1 MRSSRPTFRRP
12 EPPSLDQFV
21 DQLESKLRHAME
33 VDPPTM
39 PSRLQQRWDRWARWM
54 LRPVMHGGMA
64 LVAIFLVAVSVS
76 TPTTRVVMD
85 VSLRGL
91 TEPKNAAYWV
101 DVIEVP
107 DPVPVNYPTVP
118 REQMSRFVV
127 LVEPA
132 PPAPYV
138 PDAIGFISV

>member
-1 MRSSRPTFRRP
+1 MRSSRPTFRQP
-12 EPPSLDQFV
+12 EPPPLDQFV

-39 PSRLQQRWDRWARWM
+39 PSRLQQKWDRWARWM

-64 LVAIFLVAVSVS
+64 LVAILLVAVSVS
-76 TPTTRVVMD
+76 TPTTRVMD
-85 VSLRGL
+85 VSLRGV
-91 TEPKNAAYWV
+91 TEPKSTAYWV

-107 DPVPVNYPTVP
+107 DPVPINYPSVA
-118 REQMSRFVV
+118 REQISRFVV

-132 PPAPYV
+132 PAAPYI
-138 PDAIGFISV
+138 PDVIGFISV